1 MLWRILT
8 DLRRERIGMMFINI
22 EAPRQKLG
30 GMRRLAGVVLG
41 KAALQVGRQ
50 ADVALVGVAFALKEI
65 DIEHVI
71 PLGSPSF
78 AKASEG
84 TLLRATA
91 LQGLFCVAR
100 NAKQNGGWGG
110 IRTHG
115 ALARTPGFKTGAL
128 NRSATHPGCA
138 CYPVRV

>member
-84 TLLRATA
+84 TLLRVGTP
-91 LQGLFCVAR
+91 QGSPCVAHS
-100 NAKQNGGWGG
+100 AKQGW
-110 IRTHG
+110 RM
-115 ALARTPGFKTGAL
+115 
-128 NRSATHPGCA
+128 GC
-138 CYPVRV
+138 P

>member
-50 ADVALVGVAFALKEI
+50 AM
-65 DIEHVI
+65 
-71 PLGSPSF
+71 
-78 AKASEG
+78 
-84 TLLRATA
+84 
-91 LQGLFCVAR
+91 
-100 NAKQNGGWGG
+100 
-110 IRTHG
+110 
-115 ALARTPGFKTGAL
+115 
-128 NRSATHPGCA
+128 
-138 CYPVRV
+138 